1 MERIYE
7 VKELVAACRSNKAV
21 VYRLLNDRKI
31 RAVKMGKKWKIL
43 ESEVERFLRGG
54 SGNEAKK
61 AA

>member
-1 MERIYE
+1 MERLYE
-7 VKELVAACRSNKAV
+7 VRELVAACRSNKAV

-54 SGNEAKK
+54 GGEEKQ

>member
-1 MERIYE
+1 MERLYE
-7 VKELVAACRSNKAV
+7 VKELVTTCRSNKAV
-21 VYRLLNDRKI
+21 VYRLLNDGKI

-54 SGNEAKK
+54 GGEEKQ